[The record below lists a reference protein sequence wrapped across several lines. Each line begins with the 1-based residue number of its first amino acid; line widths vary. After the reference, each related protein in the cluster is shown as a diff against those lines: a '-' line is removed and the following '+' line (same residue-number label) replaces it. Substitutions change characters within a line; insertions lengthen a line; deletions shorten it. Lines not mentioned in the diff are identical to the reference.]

1 MNEYKDNDLREA
13 LRRKEARRKKPVV
26 HADFCNN
33 IMQEIAPRPIART
46 YYRQIA
52 AAACLLFIIGM
63 GLTLVRKEN
72 YTVPQTLVAE
82 NKAQTLPAKLEEA
95 RVAQPLPTPQGEGCP
110 KGGVGSV
117 SSTQQILQTPPLT
130 PPLEGRGAAGRS
142 PSPLHSEH
150 STPKGETKEQRTDPN
165 LHYVSHEAT
174 EDTAHYQDP
183 SRVDDFIAKLAGY
196 YGVKQ
201 GELQCS
207 ARMDSDVVSAVYVF
221 PDKGTMNTR
230 REEVDIFAR
239 LLQVACWYS
248 DETPGYFLNFSHRQF
263 FFELKDLR
271 RQLHY
276 RWIAERVNGKILL
289 YGTHAP
295 IGTKESSACYQEY
308 RDELMHA
315 NSIKTN
321 KTREI

>member
-1 MNEYKDNDLREA
+1 M
-13 LRRKEARRKKPVV
+13 
-26 HADFCNN
+26 
-33 IMQEIAPRPIART
+33 
-46 YYRQIA
+46 
-52 AAACLLFIIGM
+52 
-63 GLTLVRKEN
+63 
-72 YTVPQTLVAE
+72 
-82 NKAQTLPAKLEEA
+82 
-95 RVAQPLPTPQGEGCP
+95 
-110 KGGVGSV
+110 
-117 SSTQQILQTPPLT
+117 
-130 PPLEGRGAAGRS
+130 
-142 PSPLHSEH
+142 
-150 STPKGETKEQRTDPN
+150 
-165 LHYVSHEAT
+165 
-174 EDTAHYQDP
+174 
-183 SRVDDFIAKLAGY
+183 
-196 YGVKQ
+196 
-201 GELQCS
+201 
-207 ARMDSDVVSAVYVF
+207 
-221 PDKGTMNTR
+221 
-230 REEVDIFAR
+230 DIFAR